1 VILADTSI
9 WIDHFRSGD
18 AELKK
23 ALNLGQVVIHPWVT
37 AELALVS
44 LRDRTRTLAMLDRL
58 PQMRMAQA
66 DELRTMIEARRLFN
80 MGIGLTDIHLIAS
93 VFLNPPTILWTRDK
107 QLRKVAESFRINVDL
122 P

>member
-1 VILADTSI
+1 MILADTSI